1 MKTSQAMTRDVV
13 VVSPSVGVRAA
24 RRLMERMNIRHLP
37 VVAEGRLIGMV
48 SDRDLLDYG
57 PDEPGTCGQVMTSP
71 PITCAPDTPVSQLA
85 TMMLEHR
92 IDSIPV
98 VQNGRLT
105 GLVTSSD
112 LLQLLVERTPA
123 QSLRFDF
130 RLHISLSEE
139 SLEALLR
146 DRSRTR
152 LLA

>member
-13 VVSPSVGVRAA
+13 VVSPAVGVRAA

-37 VVAEGRLIGMV
+37 VVDDGKLIGIV
-48 SDRDLLDYG
+48 SDRDLLKYG

-85 TMMLEHR
+85 TMMLEHK

-112 LLQLLVERTPA
+112 LLELLVERGPA
-123 QSLRFDF
+123 QALRFDF
-130 RLHISLSEE
+130 RLHIWPSDETLEE
-139 SLEALLR
+139 LLR
-146 DRSRTR
+146 DRVRAR
-152 LLA
+152 LLS